1 VASLNAAAEAAR
13 VDATR
18 LRNEARELKL
28 LARGNLARSRERLD
42 RAQVQTDRARATRAE
57 PMPSPWSELRW
68 TQPYETLEQTLV
80 PLPPPPS
87 GR

>member
-1 VASLNAAAEAAR
+1 VASLRVTAQAAR

-18 LRNEARELKL
+18 LRTEAQELKL
-28 LARGNLARSRERLD
+28 AVRGNLARSRERLD
-42 RAQVQTDRARATRAE
+42 RAQVQTNRARATRAE

-80 PLPPPPS
+80 PLPPSPS